1 MDKFMKKAVELA
13 IENVHDGG
21 EPYGAVIVKDSKI
34 VAEAVN
40 TLHKEYDISG
50 HAEMVAVR
58 KLQKELKTHNLSGY
72 TMYASGAPC
81 EMCQVAMFNVGI
93 KDVYYGQSLD
103 QVVDAG
109 FAEDVTTEDDIKLF
123 VDSMKQ
129 IPLSK
134 DIEDPIQLYAAR
146 ENK

>member
-13 IENVHDGG
+13 IKNVHDGG

-40 TLHKEYDISG
+40 TLHIEYDISG
-50 HAEMVAVR
+50 HAEMVAIR
-58 KLQKELKTHNLSGY
+58 DLQKVLKTNDLSGY

-103 QVVDAG
+103 EVVDAG
-109 FAEDVTTEDDIKLF
+109 FAEDVTTDDDIKVF
-123 VDSMKQ
+123 VESMKQ
-129 IPLSK
+129 IPLS
-134 DIEDPIQLYAAR
+134 DDVEDPIQLYAAR
-146 ENK
+146 EKQ

>member
-1 MDKFMKKAVELA
+1 MDQFMKRAVELA
-13 IENVHDGG
+13 VENVHDGG
-21 EPYGAVIVKDSKI
+21 EPYGAVIVKDGKI
-34 VAEAVN
+34 VTEAVN

-50 HAEMVAVR
+50 HAEMVAIR
-58 KLQKELKTHNLSGY
+58 NLQKELKTHDLAGY

-103 QVVDAG
+103 EVVDAG
-109 FAEDVTTEDDIKLF
+109 FAEDVTTDDDIKIF
-123 VDSMKQ
+123 VGSMKQ

-134 DIEDPIQLYAAR
+134 DIDDPIQLYAAR
-146 ENK
+146 ECK